1 MSSPD
6 KTATTVHGEPG
17 ERTSSTRLSGH
28 PKALRPNRQVM
39 VPEEN
44 VMRTAR
50 MVDTTFDTTAVD
62 EKLSTRRLNV
72 MRFGYAVMG
81 VGLAIVKWPVLIQD
95 ARSLPVMEGVVT
107 CLLTA
112 MSLLAFL
119 GLRYPVR
126 MLPILLFEVAWKVI
140 WIAVIAIPHL
150 VSDDMNAATR
160 EVLFSCSFIVIILA
174 VVPWGYAWRRYAR
187 TPGDAWR

>member
-1 MSSPD
+1 
-6 KTATTVHGEPG
+6 
-17 ERTSSTRLSGH
+17 
-28 PKALRPNRQVM
+28 
-39 VPEEN
+39 
-44 VMRTAR
+44 
-50 MVDTTFDTTAVD
+50 
-62 EKLSTRRLNV
+62 
-72 MRFGYAVMG
+72 
-81 VGLAIVKWPVLIQD
+81 
-95 ARSLPVMEGVVT
+95 MEGVVT

-140 WIAVIAIPHL
+140 WIATVAIPHL

-160 EVLFSCSFIVIILA
+160 EVLVNCSFVVIIIA
-174 VVPWGYAWRRYAR
+174 VIPWGYAWRRYVR